1 MTYNFDQRLLNQS
14 FTLSVDNW
22 VDGML
27 RINGIY
33 YHVKDSSKLS
43 VGDTVLITDIIGN
56 QVIVAREEQ

>member
-1 MTYNFDQRLLNQS
+1 VTYNFDQRLLNQS

-22 VDGML
+22 IDGML

-33 YHVKDSSKLS
+33 YHIQDGIKLA

-56 QVIVAREEQ
+56 QIVVKREEQ